1 MADPGKGAE
10 RAGEGSA
17 GEGDLSLQLTGLRAE
32 LRAVRRDQLRLRTTV
47 ASVSELVAVVG
58 EDRSLLSLNPAG
70 QRLLGYE
77 ADRALGLQISELLG
91 PTDARRLAQELGPSF
106 FRGEE
111 RWTGDAHL
119 RRRDGTLIEA
129 YLEIRSITHGRGEH
143 ESIWVA
149 RLRRTESGDDN
160 EGGRL
165 LARLRSLTA
174 VLENTSDF
182 VAMAD
187 SGGQIL
193 YVNPAGMELVGR
205 AGEDPQTL
213 RVSDL
218 QAPRD
223 YERLITETFPFVREH
238 GSWLGEL
245 FLWHADGSEI
255 PVSQV
260 ITVVRD
266 ERGELV
272 GYATI
277 SRDIT
282 ELKRSEAERQKA
294 VDAAEAAN
302 RAKTVFLA
310 NMSHELRTP
319 LNAILGFAQLMI
331 RGEGLSDEH
340 RGHLEVINRSGEH
353 LLTLI
358 NDVLEMSTIE
368 AGRLTLNERVFDP
381 RRLFADLVDM
391 LRLRVEEKGLA
402 LLVEVDRGVPKELRG
417 DPAKLRQVVLN
428 LLGNAIKFT
437 DVGSVRVRAELRGE
451 FPQHRLWVEVEDTGR
466 GISVDELPRLFRPFE
481 QTKSGRVSQDGT
493 GLGLTISQHFVRMMS
508 GEIEVRSE
516 PGVGSSFSFEV
527 EVAVGPKAA
536 EIGASSVPS
545 AQRIVGLAPGQPR
558 WRLLV
563 VEDRWQ
569 NREILRSFLEPVGF
583 DLREA
588 VNGEEAVA
596 IAEEWAPHL
605 IWMDIRMPV
614 MDGVEATRRI
624 KLLPGGAAMVVIAV
638 SANVFEGDRSRME
651 AVGCADFVA
660 KPFRAQV
667 LFELLTRYLG
677 CTYLYGDEERRSEPA
692 LGPCAGPGA
701 EPLSVLP
708 SELRAEL
715 RGAAE
720 AADPVRLRGLMA
732 ELSGDHRELVQR
744 VDAALHDFAYGTI
757 LELLGE
763 TDEVGAGSG
772 G

>member
-1 MADPGKGAE
+1 MVDPWKGAE
-10 RAGEGSA
+10 RADEGSA
-17 GEGDLSLQLTGLRAE
+17 DDGMDRSLELTRLRAE

-47 ASVSELVAVVG
+47 ASVSELVAVVA
-58 EDRSLLSLNPAG
+58 EDRSLVSLNSAG
-70 QRLLGYE
+70 QSLLGYE
-77 ADRALGLQISELLG
+77 ADQALGLQICDLLA
-91 PTDARRLAQELGPSF
+91 PADARRLAREIGPAF
-106 FRGEE
+106 FEGEQ
-111 RWTGDAHL
+111 RWTGDVDL
-119 RRRDGTLIEA
+119 RRRDGTLIVA
-129 YLEIRSITHGRGEH
+129 SVEIRSVTHSGGEH

-149 RLRRTESGDDN
+149 RLRRAENTGDD

-187 SGGQIL
+187 TGGQIL

-213 RVSDL
+213 QVSDL

-340 RGHLEVINRSGEH
+340 YGHLEVINRSGEH

-368 AGRLTLNERVFDP
+368 AGRLTLNERAFDP

-402 LLVEVDRGVPKELRG
+402 LVVEVDPGVPKELRG

-527 EVAVGPKAA
+527 EVAIGPQAV
-536 EIGASSVPS
+536 EPGAVEVPS
-545 AQRIVGLAPGQPR
+545 ARQIVGLAPGQPR

-583 DLREA
+583 DIREA
-588 VNGEEAVA
+588 VNGAEAVA

-624 KLLPGGAAMVVIAV
+624 KALPGGAAMVVIAV

-651 AVGCADFVA
+651 EVGCADFVA
-660 KPFRAQV
+660 KPFRGQR
-667 LFELLTRYLG
+667 LFEILTRHLG
-677 CTYLYGDEERRSEPA
+677 CTYLYGDEERSSRPA
-692 LGPCAGPGA
+692 VGAVSGA
-701 EPLSVLP
+701 EPLPPLP
-708 SELRAEL
+708 RGVGAEL

-720 AADPVRLRGLMA
+720 AADPVRLRGLLA
-732 ELSGDHRELVQR
+732 ELPGEHQEFVQR
-744 VDAALHDFAYGTI
+744 VEAALHEFAYGAI
-757 LELLGE
+757 MELLVAVE
-763 TDEVGAGSG
+763 EVGAGSRG
-772 G
+772 